1 MTPLLKLGRRIIASL
16 NIPCLLSLQTDYP
29 LRTIHCRRLAVFIQA
44 FHSNFHEFVVQLAA
58 RPAWYSRGLRFSS
71 RWGKKKLEFWN
82 FIIVSR
88 KRFIIFYFRK
98 FRISFCF
105 HLRISYGHYLLTS
118 LTYTL
123 VFPTNFIK
131 IPCLQISPKY
141 LSYIFHL
148 LTIENYIRR

>member
-1 MTPLLKLGRRIIASL
+1 MCHYVSL
-16 NIPCLLSLQTDYP
+16 PIMVRNIPLQTDYP

-58 RPAWYSRGLRFSS
+58 RPAWSSRGLRFSS
-71 RWGKKKLEFWN
+71 RKGKKKLEFWN

-88 KRFIIFYFRK
+88 KRFFIFYFRK
-98 FRISFCF
+98 LRISFCF
-105 HLRISYGHYLLTS
+105 HLQISYGHYLLPS

-123 VFPTNFIK
+123 VFPTNFLK

-141 LSYIFHL
+141 LSYISYL